1 MSINDRLNE
10 VTEGPIAPS
19 RIEIHDTVYIRSE
32 YFEDGNRIF
41 YSPLDFALNGPDE
54 GSMISRNDKHTG
66 AVHKVK
72 VLRKHYERES
82 EPPCMVEV
90 EVSTMYDGVLE
101 VASEKLWVI
110 TRATPITIKKFNFM
124 FSGVN
129 GATFSLY
136 PDFFLQK
143 NVQMGQLSPINDVS
157 IAFSTVTGIPKE
169 HLVSEEIL

>member
-72 VLRKHYERES
+72 VLRKHYERLH
-82 EPPCMVEV
+82 PKPKTCPNCGFHGRM
-90 EVSTMYDGVLE
+90 TIDHKHLE
-101 VASEKLWVI
+101 
-110 TRATPITIKKFNFM
+110 
-124 FSGVN
+124 
-129 GATFSLY
+129 
-136 PDFFLQK
+136 
-143 NVQMGQLSPINDVS
+143 NDVS
-157 IAFSTVTGIPKE
+157 FLGWKCHPCNLRNRRKYKIGPRW
-169 HLVSEEIL
+169 

>member
-10 VTEGPIAPS
+10 VAEEPLAPS
-19 RIEIHDTVYIRSE
+19 RIEKYNTVYVRSE

-54 GSMISRNDKHTG
+54 GSIISRSDKYTG
-66 AVHKVK
+66 AIHKVK

-90 EVSTMYDGVLE
+90 EVSTMYGDVLE

-110 TRATPITIKKFNFM
+110 VRATPITIKKFNFM
-124 FSGVN
+124 FSGVT
-129 GATFSLY
+129 GTSFSLY